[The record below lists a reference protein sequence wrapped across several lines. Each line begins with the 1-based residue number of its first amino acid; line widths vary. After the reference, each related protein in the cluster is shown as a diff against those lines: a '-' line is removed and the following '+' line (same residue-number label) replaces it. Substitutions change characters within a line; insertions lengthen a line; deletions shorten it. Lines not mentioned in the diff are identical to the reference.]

1 MICSAVS
8 DSFVI
13 CAWFLQR
20 SWLSVSIC
28 LLFQSIWPFFSPF
41 ASNIHVVWWVL
52 VLLLGWVSECFR
64 WVVRNLTCRDILQ
77 SSVIWGCPSPMF
89 LFHILVLVSSQ
100 QVFLQARQ
108 TVIAWAFGT
117 VKSLFSE
124 QVAFLAPDWILGA
137 ACVWPLWGFP
147 STDDRAA
154 TAGGQAHSWGVRE
167 SHTGAALGSV
177 NCQDVWI
184 KWFWPGHHYFK
195 WVIDVSRL
203 FIKIIGRWREGC
215 LQSMD

>member
-64 WVVRNLTCRDILQ
+64 WVVRNVTCRDILQ

-108 TVIAWAFGT
+108 L
-117 VKSLFSE
+117 SLPGPLE
-124 QVAFLAPDWILGA
+124 QLR
-137 ACVWPLWGFP
+137 ACFQSKWLSWLQTEFWEQPVSDLCVGFHPLMTEQP
-147 STDDRAA
+147 LLE
-154 TAGGQAHSWGVRE
+154 VRLIHEE
-167 SHTGAALGSV
+167 S
-177 NCQDVWI
+177 
-184 KWFWPGHHYFK
+184 
-195 WVIDVSRL
+195 
-203 FIKIIGRWREGC
+203 GRVTLE
-215 LQSMD
+215 LH